1 MSRRTY
7 PKSKCRICEE
17 YVSTA
22 GAAKVSHKRKHAR
35 EGLLVEMWSPILDRN
50 DFFSPE
56 KTQEYMDAT
65 TPQGN
70 YAEWRKVAT

>member
-7 PKSKCRICEE
+7 STEKCPSCEG

-22 GAAKVSHKRKHAR
+22 GAARVSHKRKHVR

-50 DFFSPE
+50 EFFTPE
-56 KTQEYMDAT
+56 QAQKYAEAT

-70 YAEWRKVAT
+70 YANWVAV

>member
-7 PKSKCRICEE
+7 PKDKCPLCDE

-22 GAAKVSHKRKHAR
+22 GAATVAHKRKHAR
-35 EGLLVEMWSPILDRN
+35 EGLLVEMWSPILDKN
-50 DFFSPE
+50 EFFSPKQAQKYAE
-56 KTQEYMDAT
+56 AT

-70 YAEWRKVAT
+70 YANWTKVNS